1 MAAVTTAV
9 EGAAVEEELAAAC
22 AWAFGAGEQGPCRVA
37 EVSEGT
43 YSQLR
48 PVEATDGEGD
58 ALSVCRM
65 ASVILKEPNVELTDG
80 VRGAGTAAARF
91 PSPPLPPEAA

>member
-1 MAAVTTAV
+1 M
-9 EGAAVEEELAAAC
+9 
-22 AWAFGAGEQGPCRVA
+22 A

-58 ALSVCRM
+58 ALSLQDRI
-65 ASVILKEPNVELTDG
+65 SQLEG
-80 VRGAGTAAARF
+80 SQFGTN
-91 PSPPLPPEAA
+91 